1 MRNLLLILFL
11 FQLFIF
17 QKVNAKESTECPQN
31 GPGLENSIFSL
42 FSSVKNDVLGT
53 VPKFCRKNDVAT
65 LSDQTDAGEKS
76 LKDFVDKLKSLKNGD
91 TDIIAIDQ
99 DNDVKVQ
106 ETLFNTFK
114 IVILKKMWNQTNKN
128 EQYNLLTSPECY
140 SLGLNRFLLHQYD
153 SSTKTDPKNIK
164 AAYEKTTSM
173 CKAQEFKQIAP
184 YITKDV
190 LAEVM
195 INLKNL
201 FPKSFDTMVDSVCEE
216 LTGLDE
222 LIFKKDEYAEFGT
235 AERSIKSVE
244 DFSGWLKKLYEQM
257 NSEEPKL
264 SEKALANQNQS
275 FFTQYSAADYFK
287 AQQKEI
293 EKIYK
298 SKLKPGEADHPVAA
312 DNSGNLIYKNSKG
325 KYFYKKTNELMAKEE
340 AEIEKNKLATD
351 SYLQKMEKVN
361 FENEQKKLGT
371 LYTKLSKDS
380 KDSLVPYP
388 DFPGYFIGKNTDGTF
403 YYKVENL
410 EELIAKIKK
419 KDEMAELQHKLNI
432 EKPQTQAYLKQQ
444 YDQQLIYQDEDL
456 PVNGSVIK
464 DENGI
469 YKYNVGNN
477 KLNLLGGMFG
487 AYSYTSSDKSDN
499 SSNVM
504 SKLFYNNQPIPLPN
518 EMSKTVTYNGKG
530 YSFNELKTGKI
541 NSNLYDISENESSS
555 SESEAISSPQKAK
568 VKVKLTMPKQIL
580 NPNLLTKITQSYQSR
595 TTDIKK
601 YEDLTKEET
610 ANLQEYTGSGYG
622 SLNSCLRKEACD
634 SDQQKKI
641 TNIVTA
647 LEKIK
652 KDSLKDENGNEQFQ
666 VLFRGTRFIPAEI
679 KEQLDKSAQGLV
691 LDKGFMSSTGDV
703 NVAKGFAGLSTVGT
717 KNLGILFIMNT
728 RSCIGI
734 SIISNY
740 KNEDEFLCPPGMK
753 FNVTKKPD
761 QENVYILDQ
770 VK

>member
-1 MRNLLLILFL
+1 MKNLLRIICL
-11 FQLFIF
+11 FQLFFI
-17 QKVNAKESTECPQN
+17 QKVYAKDSIECPQN
-31 GPGLENSIFSL
+31 GPGIENSIFSL
-42 FSSVKNDVLGT
+42 FSTVKNDVLGT
-53 VPKFCRKNDVAT
+53 VPKFCRKNEVAT
-65 LSDQTDAGEKS
+65 LSDQTDPGEKS
-76 LKDFVDKLKSLKNGD
+76 LKDFVEKLKSLKNGD

-99 DNDVKVQ
+99 ENDVKVQ

-153 SSTKTDPKNIK
+153 SGTKTDPKNIK

-201 FPKSFDTMVDSVCEE
+201 FPKSFETMVDSVCEE

-244 DFSGWLKKLYEQM
+244 DFSGWLKKMYEQM

-264 SEKALANQNQS
+264 TEKALANQNQT

-287 AQQKEI
+287 AQQKEL
-293 EKIYK
+293 EKVYK
-298 SKLKPGEADHPVAA
+298 SKLMPGEADHPVMY
-312 DNSGNLIYKNSKG
+312 DNTGYLLYKNSIG
-325 KYFYKKTNELMAKEE
+325 KYFTKKSNEQVVKEE
-340 AEIEKNKLATD
+340 ADNAKNKLANE
-351 SYLQKMEKVN
+351 SYFKKMEKVN
-361 FENEQKKLGT
+361 YDNEQKKLGT
-371 LYTKLSKDS
+371 LYNKLSKDAI
-380 KDSLVPYP
+380 DGLVPYP
-388 DFPGYFIGKNTDGTF
+388 DFPGYFVGKNNDGSF

-410 EELIAKIKK
+410 EELTAKIKK
-419 KDEMAELQHKLNI
+419 MDEMYELKNKKDLEN
-432 EKPQTQAYLKQQ
+432 PQAQAYLKQQ
-444 YDQQLIYQDEDL
+444 YEQQIIYEDEDL
-456 PVNGSVIK
+456 PTSGAIIK
-464 DENGI
+464 DENGMF
-469 YKYNVGNN
+469 KYNINN
-477 KLNLLGGMFG
+477 KSNFMGGLFG
-487 AYSYTSSDKSDN
+487 VYSN
-499 SSNVM
+499 SSSNKTDSSSTV
-504 SKLFYNNQPIPLPN
+504 SNKLFYNNQPIPVPN
-518 EMSKTVTYNGKG
+518 DMWKNLTYNGKG
-530 YSFNELKTGKI
+530 YSLNELKTGKI
-541 NSNLYDISENESSS
+541 NSNPFGFSENDNPLNEN
-555 SESEAISSPQKAK
+555 EATTSKLKAK
-568 VKVKLTMPKQIL
+568 VKAKLTMPKQIL
-580 NPNLLTKITQSYQSR
+580 NPTLLTKITQSYQSR

-610 ANLQEYTGSGYG
+610 ANLKEYTGSGYG

-641 TNIVTA
+641 TNIVNA

-666 VLFRGTRFIPAEI
+666 VLFRGTKFIPAEI

-703 NVAKGFAGLSTVGT
+703 NVAKGFAGISMIGT
-717 KNLGILFIMNT
+717 KSSGILFIMNT
-728 RSCIGI
+728 KSCIGI